1 MLAAIEVG
9 FEGDTFVGDLV
20 GVAERHDLVAAA
32 VGQDSALPRH
42 KVVEAVQLL
51 DQI

>member
-1 MLAAIEVG
+1 MLASVKVG
-9 FEGDTFVGDLV
+9 LERDALVGDLV
-20 GVAERHDLVAAA
+20 GFAKRHDLVAAA

>member
-1 MLAAIEVG
+1 VLASVKVG
-9 FEGDTFVGDLV
+9 LERDALVGDLV
-20 GVAERHDLVAAA
+20 GLAERHDLVAAA
-32 VGQDSALPRH
+32 VGEDRSFPRH